1 MHAGSQRACFAW
13 CSSGPDQFVCDPS
26 ADHVQVMEDKPAMQT
41 FRKISEFDVG
51 DVLGVGTVGTIYRAT
66 EKATG
71 QQVAIKKLHP
81 GVSQDPLIR
90 ARFRREMSILERLSH
105 PHIVSY
111 FGGGEDDGTLFYVME
126 LIDGGTVK
134 SLLQIKGVFDW
145 QIVAELTRQISSALQ
160 YAHNHGV
167 IHRDLKLSNLFLSR
181 TGEVKLGVL
190 ESHVILTSVISQQ
203 RG

>member
-1 MHAGSQRACFAW
+1 MFRSFDAARTAGVAQVIARCSRPHREDRRRLSPVFKMHAGSQRACFAW

-160 YAHNHGV
+160 YAQPWCHP
-167 IHRDLKLSNLFLSR
+167 S
-181 TGEVKLGVL
+181 
-190 ESHVILTSVISQQ
+190 
-203 RG
+203 